1 MYPFVRMG
9 VDLWLFRKAP
19 PLSPLEPH
27 VTTHRIWPWDLDMFL
42 ELNNGRTLT
51 LYDVARVIQAKRCGL
66 WDTLKAEAWGMTVA
80 GLSVRYRR
88 RVRVFHKVESRV
100 RLAAW
105 DARFFYLDQSMWRK
119 GECTSQILVRIAV
132 TDPDGIVPTDRVL
145 DAMGYD
151 GPKPAAPAWVQAWI
165 EAEAA
170 RPWPPQ

>member
-1 MYPFVRMG
+1 MYPFIRMA
-9 VDLWLFRKAP
+9 VDLWVFRKAP

-27 VTTHRIWPWDLDMFL
+27 STTHHVWPWDLDIFL

-51 LYDVARVIQAKRCGL
+51 LYDVARVVQARRAGL
-66 WDTLKAEAWGMTVA
+66 WETLKREGWGMTVA

-88 RVRVFHKVESRV
+88 RVRVFQKVESRV
-100 RLAAW
+100 RLVAW

-132 TDPDGIVPTDRVL
+132 TGEAGIVPTDRVL
-145 DAMGYD
+145 DAMAYRGR
-151 GPKPAAPAWVQAWI
+151 KPEAPDWVQAWI